1 MSKTMRGYGVIEP
14 TVSHGWIEKEIPEP
28 GPFEALCS
36 PVAILPC
43 TSDVH
48 NAKFRKA
55 YPNRILGH
63 EGVGRI
69 EKVGQF
75 VTDLKVGDIVAIPA
89 VTPIWRGREIEEG
102 LPEHVGGFLGGRY
115 LSSKLDGTFGEF
127 FIIPDADMNLAVV
140 PEGVSI
146 EAAGLAGDMI
156 TTGFSGVE
164 GANIQFGDTVLVIGI
179 GPVGLMSV
187 AGTALRGAGRIIG
200 VGHRQLTKDLAKEYG
215 ATDIIDYT
223 EGSIVDQVFD
233 LTGGKKVDKVI
244 LAGGTEDNLSI
255 AYRVVKCGGTISN
268 VAGYNFANKFELP
281 VADAGTLV
289 NHVTV
294 TGRLCA
300 GGRRRLERIME
311 VVKAG
316 RFDPTL
322 LITQRLHGFEKV
334 EDSFKMMEFKTPD
347 IIKPIVIV

>member
-1 MSKTMRGYGVIEP
+1 MKTMKGYGVIEP
-14 TVSHGWIEKEIPEP
+14 TISHGWLEKEIPEP

-63 EGVGRI
+63 EGVGKV
-69 EKVGQF
+69 EKVGAF
-75 VTDLKVGDIVAIPA
+75 VTDIKPGDIVAIPA

-102 LPEHVGGFLGGRY
+102 LHEHAGGFLGGRY

-127 FIIPDADMNLAVV
+127 FIIPDADMNLARI
-140 PEGVSI
+140 PDGVSI
-146 EAAGLAGDMI
+146 EAAALVGDMI

-164 GANIQFGDTVLVIGI
+164 GANVQFGDTVAIVGI

-187 AGTALRGAGRIIG
+187 AGTALRGAGRIIC
-200 VGHRQLTKDLAKEYG
+200 VGHRQPTKDLAKHYG

-223 EGSIVDQVFD
+223 DGPVAKQVLE
-233 LTGGKKVDKVI
+233 LTNGRKVDKVI
-244 LAGGTEDNLSI
+244 VAGGEPSI
-255 AYRVVKCGGTISN
+255 INEAYSMLKCGGTISN
-268 VAGYNFANKFELP
+268 IAGFFGDFHIGVAE
-281 VADAGTLV
+281 AGTLV
-289 NHVTV
+289 AHQTL

-300 GGRRRLERIME
+300 GGRLRME
-311 VVKAG
+311 KLMAIIKAG
-316 RFDPTL
+316 RLDPTL
-322 LITQRLHGFEKV
+322 LITQRLYGFEKV
-334 EDSFKMMEFKTPD
+334 EDGFKLMEHKTPD
-347 IIKPIVIV
+347 IIKPIIYT